1 MAVAAVMVLAV
12 TAGVGLWSSGL
23 GGDAEKTVEAQPS
36 SAAPSPTPS
45 PAMAEIAGQVEAV
58 PLIVPLS
65 QRNPITGPDRPPL
78 PDDEAGPYGSRR
90 TTGTYEVALTFDD
103 GPDPRYT
110 PDVLALLRQYRIKAT
125 FCVIGVNV
133 IEFPHL
139 VRAIA
144 ADGHTLCNHS
154 WLHDTGLGIRS
165 HSTIASDMARTNEA
179 IRAAAPGSR
188 VSYFRHPGGAW
199 TQAAVNSARQQGM
212 TSLHWDVDPR
222 DWLRPGPR
230 AISNTVTGSTQ
241 PGSIVLLHDGG
252 GDRLGTVEALRSILP
267 NLASRLRLVALP
279 PGIDPPRLH
288 GIHLPIHAGQQ

>member
-1 MAVAAVMVLAV
+1 
-12 TAGVGLWSSGL
+12 
-23 GGDAEKTVEAQPS
+23 
-36 SAAPSPTPS
+36 
-45 PAMAEIAGQVEAV
+45 
-58 PLIVPLS
+58 LS

-78 PDDEAGPYGSRR
+78 PEDEAGPYGSRL
-90 TTGTYEVALTFDD
+90 TTGTHEVALTFDD
-103 GPDPRYT
+103 GPDPQYT
-110 PDVLALLRQYRIKAT
+110 PEVLQLLRQYRIKAT

-133 IEFPHL
+133 VEFPEL
-139 VRAIA
+139 VRDIA

-154 WLHDTGLGIRS
+154 WIHDTGLGTRGP
-165 HSTIASDMARTNEA
+165 STIVSDMARTNDA
-179 IRAAAPGSR
+179 IRAAAPGAR
-188 VSYFRHPGGAW
+188 ISYFRHPGGAW
-199 TQAAVNSARQQGM
+199 TQAAVSSARRLGM

-279 PGIDPPRLH
+279 PGTSPPRLY
-288 GIHLPIHAGQQ
+288 GIHLPLHAGQQ